1 MPTKPS
7 VTPEE
12 LRKLAGLAK
21 LHLTPAQAQQYA
33 GQISAILAHVQT
45 LEAADTGDL
54 APLSHVLELAN
65 VARLDEPVPSMERDL
80 ALGNAP
86 GRDAADKDKPRASDG
101 EFFLVPAVLKP
112 DP

>member
-7 VTPEE
+7 VSPEE
-12 LRKLAGLAK
+12 IRKLAGLAK
-21 LHLTPAQAQQYA
+21 LHLTPDQSIQYA
-33 GQISAILAHVQT
+33 GQISAILAHVQI

-65 VARLDEPVPSMERDL
+65 VAREDDPVPSMERDL

-86 GRDAADKDKPRASDG
+86 SRDAAEGDQARTTDG
-101 EFFLVPAVLKP
+101 EFYLVPSVLKP
-112 DP
+112 KP